1 MESRASFT
9 NLIFVTNAFRYSS
22 TLLPGGSVTPGA
34 LMTVRI
40 VFFYRLAVLKKPANK
55 TFFFKVLTL
64 EFRLDTG
71 GGRVVGQD
79 LVFGH

>member
-1 MESRASFT
+1 
-9 NLIFVTNAFRYSS
+9 
-22 TLLPGGSVTPGA
+22 
-34 LMTVRI
+34 MTVGI
-40 VFFYRLAVLKKPANK
+40 VFFNRLPVLKKPANK

-71 GGRVVGQD
+71 GGRVVDQD

>member
-1 MESRASFT
+1 
-9 NLIFVTNAFRYSS
+9 
-22 TLLPGGSVTPGA
+22 
-34 LMTVRI
+34 MTVGI

-55 TFFFKVLTL
+55 TFFFKVLML

-71 GGRVVGQD
+71 GVRVLGQD